1 MIMSLTLAFLLGYS
15 WIFTAEMEA
24 FFSIVLISMKLF
36 ISYDGRD
43 IVTFG
48 RCTLKE
54 VLVQERYKIIC
65 CDKFY
70 CYCFPIFIEPVD
82 WHVLQGIWK
91 LSRIFWVVCYFVPG
105 H

>member
-1 MIMSLTLAFLLGYS
+1 
-15 WIFTAEMEA
+15 
-24 FFSIVLISMKLF
+24 
-36 ISYDGRD
+36 
-43 IVTFG
+43 
-48 RCTLKE
+48 
-54 VLVQERYKIIC
+54 LVQERYKIIC